1 MMKYIRHSEGL
12 LHQLSCNFRT
22 VFMMSSKT
30 SNMPR
35 AVRRTGLPIK
45 TLAKLQ
51 LRNFLDL
58 GIRRIQQQRKFHP
71 LQGQAPE

>member
-1 MMKYIRHSEGL
+1 
-12 LHQLSCNFRT
+12 
-22 VFMMSSKT
+22 MMSSKT

-35 AVRRTGLPIK
+35 AVRRAGIFYRTVLPIQ

-51 LRNFLDL
+51 LRNFHNL

>member
-1 MMKYIRHSEGL
+1 
-12 LHQLSCNFRT
+12 
-22 VFMMSSKT
+22 MMSSKT